1 MGWVAIGAGEVHGH
15 GEVELSTTR
24 DKLQERGP
32 PFHLINRA
40 QYIPSEANKDF
51 CNVTGTYII
60 MICIHLKA

>member
-40 QYIPSEANKDF
+40 QYIPTVVKLIRIFATLP
-51 CNVTGTYII
+51 VPI
-60 MICIHLKA
+60 L